1 MAQGRAFRIG
11 FSLLASAM
19 IGAAVALVSFSA
31 DAHARHLHRAHSMHF
46 APANVAAPEPAA
58 EKIKD
63 GKKPGR
69 AQQGRDEG
77 TSSGTDDSTGTKQ
90 TRLPNMKD
98 LGPVDTSITIV
109 RPPFQGAK
117 ADVTRQRTSKI
128 NPKTGKYFHT
138 RQAFIRHT
146 NKPVVRNT
154 VGVSVGPHNVT
165 AGQHGV
171 FARVPAEDGRGAQSG
186 VAGPGAGPAGVFHPS
201 VRTSQ
206 GGALA
211 NHGALSGSSFPRRGF
226 APAGLGGQTKMTGT
240 LSGSMIRPKY

>member
-46 APANVAAPEPAA
+46 APANVAAPVPSQNAV
-58 EKIKD
+58 
-63 GKKPGR
+63 
-69 AQQGRDEG
+69 QGEQK
-77 TSSGTDDSTGTKQ
+77 SEEHNNSAGTKE

-109 RPPFQGAK
+109 KPRSQGAK
-117 ADVTRQRTSKI
+117 AEITRQRASKF
-128 NPKTGKYFHT
+128 NAKTGKYFHT

-186 VAGPGAGPAGVFHPS
+186 VAGPGAGPTGVFHPS

-206 GGALA
+206 GGSLA
-211 NHGALSGSSFPRRGF
+211 NHGALSGSSFPHRGF
-226 APAGLGGQTKMTGT
+226 APAALGGQTKMTGT